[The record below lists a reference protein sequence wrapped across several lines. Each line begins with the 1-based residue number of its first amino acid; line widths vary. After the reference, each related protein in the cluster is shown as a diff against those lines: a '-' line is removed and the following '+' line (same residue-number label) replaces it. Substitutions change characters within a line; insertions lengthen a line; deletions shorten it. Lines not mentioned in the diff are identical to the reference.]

1 MKTLKLSLCAGRHE
15 ITGLQ
20 GYIFESIEDVTNVRN
35 LFNEAYA
42 NLKELENGKLEL
54 YVTGLTVALIE
65 VLNACRFL
73 NIKVELYHFN
83 RDTNGYFKQN
93 VI

>member
-1 MKTLKLSLCAGRHE
+1 MKTLKLGLCAGRHT
-15 ITGLQ
+15 IDDIQ
-20 GYIFESIEDVTNVRN
+20 GYIFEEIKDVTDVGT

-42 NLKELENGKLEL
+42 KLKELEDGKLEL

-83 RDTNGYFKQN
+83 RDTNTYFKQD

>member
-1 MKTLKLSLCAGRHE
+1 MKTLKLGLCNGRHE
-15 ITGLQ
+15 IAGVQ
-20 GYIFESIEDVTNVRN
+20 GYIFENIEDVTNVGA

-83 RDTNGYFKQN
+83 RDTNTYFKQD

>member
-1 MKTLKLSLCAGRHE
+1 MKTLKLGLCNGRHTIE
-15 ITGLQ
+15 NIQ
-20 GYIFESIEDVTNVRN
+20 GYIFESIEDVTNTGA

-42 NLKELENGKLEL
+42 KLKELENGKLEL

-83 RDTNGYFKQN
+83 RDTNTYFKQD

>member
-1 MKTLKLSLCAGRHE
+1 MKTLKLGLCAGRHT
-15 ITGLQ
+15 IDGIQ
-20 GYIFESIEDVTNVRN
+20 GYIFEEIRDVTAVGT

-42 NLKELENGKLEL
+42 KLKELENGKLEL

-73 NIKVELYHFN
+73 NIKMELYHFN
-83 RDTNGYFKQN
+83 RETNNYFRQD

>member
-1 MKTLKLSLCAGRHE
+1 MKTLKLGLCAGRHT
-15 ITGLQ
+15 IDNIQ
-20 GYIFESIEDVTNVRN
+20 GYIFEEIKDVTNTRA

-42 NLKELENGKLEL
+42 NLKELEDGKLEL

-65 VLNACRFL
+65 VLNACKFL

-83 RDTNGYFKQN
+83 RETNSYFKQN

>member
-1 MKTLKLSLCAGRHE
+1 MKTLKLGLCAGRHTIE
-15 ITGLQ
+15 GIQ
-20 GYIFESIEDVTNVRN
+20 GYIFESIEDVTNIGA

-42 NLKELENGKLEL
+42 KLKELEDGKLEL

-65 VLNACRFL
+65 VLNACKFL

-83 RDTNGYFKQN
+83 RETNSYFKQN

>member
-1 MKTLKLSLCAGRHE
+1 MKTLKLGLCAGRHT
-15 ITGLQ
+15 IYDVQ
-20 GYIFESIEDVTNVRN
+20 GYIFENIEDVTNTGK
-35 LFNEAYA
+35 LFNEAYS

-83 RDTNGYFKQN
+83 RDTNSYFKQD

>member
-1 MKTLKLSLCAGRHE
+1 MKTLKLGLCAGRHT
-15 ITGLQ
+15 IDNIQ
-20 GYIFESIEDVTNVRN
+20 GYIFEEIKDVTNAGA

-42 NLKELENGKLEL
+42 NLKELEDGKLEL

-65 VLNACRFL
+65 VLNACKFL

-83 RDTNGYFKQN
+83 RETNSYFKQN

>member
-1 MKTLKLSLCAGRHE
+1 MKTLKLGLCAGRHT
-15 ITGLQ
+15 IDDIQ
-20 GYIFESIEDVTNVRN
+20 GYIFEEIKDVTDVGT
-35 LFNEAYA
+35 LFNEAYT
-42 NLKELENGKLEL
+42 NLKELENGKLCL

-65 VLNACRFL
+65 VLNACKFL

-83 RDTNGYFKQN
+83 RETNSYFKQN

>member
-1 MKTLKLSLCAGRHE
+1 MKTLKLGLCTGRHTIE
-15 ITGLQ
+15 GIQ
-20 GYIFESIEDVTNVRN
+20 GYIFDEIEDVTNVGA
-35 LFNEAYA
+35 LFDEAYS

-65 VLNACRFL
+65 VLNACKFL

-83 RDTNGYFKQN
+83 RETNSYFKQN